1 MRIDDLKTLMA
12 AYPEEVSYYQIAP
25 KDIDLFNKI
34 IEAYDHLG
42 LVTTLDPKAAKVA
55 VWTTKDTKPLLLK
68 LIRKLPFA
76 VVPWEESAQ
85 TVSVSANNKNAD
97 SKGNSET

>member
-1 MRIDDLKTLMA
+1 MSQIDDLKTLMA
-12 AYPEEVSYYQIAP
+12 TYPEEVSYYRIAP

-34 IEAYDHLG
+34 IEAYGHLG

-55 VWTTKDTKPLLLK
+55 VWTTKDTRPLLLK

-76 VVPWEESAQ
+76 VLPWEEFKP
-85 TVSVSANNKNAD
+85 TNNETAELKE
-97 SKGNSET
+97 NSEV